1 MKPTFL
7 TLLLAGLL
15 AVAWTS
21 TAQSRVPGTALG
33 ADDALEFQ
41 VDAVHSGVLF
51 RIEHMEVSAFY
62 GRFTGVSGRYVLDA
76 DNPSGCEVQITI
88 DTASADSASEG
99 RDKHICG
106 PDFLNAKQFPEATFK
121 STKIVAG
128 KTSALD
134 ATPKRPTYSVTGI
147 LNLRGVEGEVTFP
160 MTLIGNK
167 ETRMGHRSGLEG
179 KLSIDRRKFGM
190 ESFPTEAL
198 SAEIELTF
206 FIEGLHK

>member
-1 MKPTFL
+1 MKPELL
-7 TLLLAGLL
+7 TLLLVPCL
-15 AVAWTS
+15 AIAWNA
-21 TAQSRVPGTALG
+21 TAQSRALDTP
-33 ADDALEFQ
+33 AQSDEAVEFQ

-51 RIEHMEVSAFY
+51 RIEHMQVSAFY
-62 GRFTGVSGRYVLDA
+62 GRFTGLSGRYVLDA
-76 DNPSGCEVQITI
+76 DDPSACEVQVTI
-88 DTASADSASEG
+88 DTASADSGNEG

-106 PDFLNAKQFPEATFK
+106 PDFLNSKQFPEATFK

-128 KTSALD
+128 KSFS
-134 ATPKRPTYSVTGI
+134 PKRRTYSVTGM
-147 LNLRGVEGEVTFP
+147 LNLRGVESAVTFP

-167 ETRMGHRSGLEG
+167 ETPMGHRSGLEG
-179 KLSIDRRKFGM
+179 KLTIDRRKFGM